1 MGVSVLDLFIV
12 LFVVLVVARGAR
24 TGFLAGVFSLVGV
37 VLGVL
42 LGSRLA
48 PLLVPE
54 NESLVFR
61 AGVTL
66 ASILAFAV
74 LGDVLARA
82 IGRSIRSRLRGSAS
96 ARLDGLGGAALGLA
110 LSLTLVWVVGLFVLQ
125 APPLAGLHPS
135 IKESQILQA
144 LNERMPSQ
152 FFTEAVSKL
161 DPLPQIRAPQ
171 ANVENPDA
179 GIVGDPEVVEAA
191 SGTVRVTGIACGYGV
206 EGSGWAAAP
215 NLVVTNAHVVA
226 GETATHVQPGGAGP
240 RKRARVVFFD
250 EKNDIAILRVG
261 RMNASPLTLADPEPG
276 EPVAVLGYPENGPL
290 DIRPGR
296 TGETRRV
303 ISTDAYNN
311 GPVERTVTSFRVYVR
326 PGNSGGPAVNEDG
339 EVVSTIFAS
348 RADSSNS
355 GYGVPAQLIQQHL
368 NRAAQRPGPVSTG
381 KCIN

>member
-1 MGVSVLDLFIV
+1 MSVIDLFII

-24 TGFLAGVFSLVGV
+24 TGFLAGVFSLAGV
-37 VLGVL
+37 VLGVS

-48 PLLVPE
+48 PLLIPE
-54 NESLVFR
+54 NEGLVFR

-82 IGRSIRSRLRGSAS
+82 IGRSIKSRLRGSAS
-96 ARLDGLGGAALGLA
+96 TKLDGLGGAVLGLV

-125 APPLAGLHPS
+125 APTLAGIHPTLRD
-135 IKESQILQA
+135 SQVLQA
-144 LNERMPSQ
+144 LNKRMPSQ
-152 FFTEAVSKL
+152 FFTEAVAKL
-161 DPLPQIRAPQ
+161 DPLPQIRAPK
-171 ANVENPDA
+171 ADVEDPEE
-179 GIVGDPEVVEAA
+179 GIVQDPEVIETTSSA
-191 SGTVRVTGIACGYGV
+191 VRVTGLACGYGV
-206 EGSGWAAAP
+206 EGSGWVAAP

-226 GETATHVQPGGAGP
+226 GTTVTRVQTGGTGP
-240 RKRARVVFFD
+240 QKRARVVFFD
-250 EKNDIAILRVG
+250 EKNDIAVLRVRRLG
-261 RMNASPLTLADPEPG
+261 LPSLPLADPEVG
-276 EPVAVLGYPENGPL
+276 EPVAILGFPENGPL
-290 DIRPGR
+290 DVRPGR

-326 PGNSGGPAVNEDG
+326 PGNSGGPSVNGDG

-348 RADSSNS
+348 RAGSSNS
-355 GYGVPAQLIQQHL
+355 GYGVPSQLIQE
-368 NRAAQRPGPVSTG
+368 RVDIAAQRRAPVSNG

>member
-1 MGVSVLDLFIV
+1 MSILDIFILLFI
-12 LFVVLVVARGAR
+12 VLVVARGAR
-24 TGFLAGVFSLVGV
+24 TGFLAGVFSLAGV
-37 VLGVL
+37 VLGVS

-82 IGRSIRSRLRGSAS
+82 IGGSIRSRLTSSAS
-96 ARLDGLGGAALGLA
+96 TKLDGLGGAVLGLA

-125 APPLAGLHPS
+125 APPLTSLHPS
-135 IKESQILQA
+135 VKESQIIQA
-144 LNERMPSQ
+144 LNERMPSR
-152 FFTEAVSKL
+152 FFTQAVAKL

-171 ANVENPDA
+171 ANVEDPDES
-179 GIVGDPEVVEAA
+179 IVQDPDVSAA
-191 SGTVRVTGIACGYGV
+191 TSSAVRITGIACGYGV
-206 EGSGWAAAP
+206 EGSGWVAAP

-226 GETATHVQPGGAGP
+226 GETVTHVQASGTGA

-250 EKNDIAILRVG
+250 SKNDIAILRVRNLG
-261 RMNASPLTLADPEPG
+261 LPPLRIAEPTTG
-276 EPVAVLGYPENGPL
+276 EPVAVLGFPENGPL

-326 PGNSGGPAVNEDG
+326 PGNSGGPVVNADG
-339 EVVSTIFAS
+339 EVVSTVFAS
-348 RADSSNS
+348 RANSSNS
-355 GYGVPAQLIQQHL
+355 GYGVPSQLVQRRL
-368 NRAAQRPGPVSTG
+368 EVASARAKPISTG
-381 KCIN
+381 PCIN

>member
-1 MGVSVLDLFIV
+1 VSVLDLFIV

-37 VLGVL
+37 VLGVS

-82 IGRSIRSRLRGSAS
+82 IGGSIRSRLRGSAS
-96 ARLDGLGGAALGLA
+96 TSLDGLGGAALGLA

-135 IKESQILQA
+135 VKKSQILQA

-171 ANVENPDA
+171 ANVEDPDT
-179 GIVGDPEVVEAA
+179 GIVADPEVVGAA
-191 SGTVRVTGIACGYGV
+191 SQAVRVTGIACGYGV
-206 EGSGWAAAP
+206 EGSGWVGAP

-226 GETATHVQPGGAGP
+226 GETTTYVQVGGTGV
-240 RKRARVVFFD
+240 RKPAETVLFD
-250 EKNDIAILRVG
+250 EKNDIAVLRV
-261 RMNASPLTLADPEPG
+261 RRLNMPPLTLADPEPG
-276 EPVAVLGYPENGPL
+276 ETVAVLGFPENGPL

-303 ISTDAYNN
+303 ISTDAYND

-326 PGNSGGPAVNEDG
+326 PGNSGGPAVNDDG

-368 NRAAQRPGPVSTG
+368 DSVPQRAQPVSTG
-381 KCIN
+381 ECIN

>member
-1 MGVSVLDLFIV
+1 MSVLDLFIL
-12 LFVVLVVARGAR
+12 LFVALVVARGAR

-37 VLGVL
+37 VLGVS

-96 ARLDGLGGAALGLA
+96 TTLDGLGGAALGLA
-110 LSLTLVWVVGLFVLQ
+110 LSLTLVWVIGLFVLQ
-125 APPLAGLHPS
+125 ASPLASLHPFV
-135 IKESQILQA
+135 KESQVVQA

-171 ANVENPDA
+171 ANVEDPDA
-179 GIVGDPEVVEAA
+179 GIVGDPEVVQAA
-191 SGTVRVTGIACGYGV
+191 SGTVRVTGIACGYGI
-206 EGSGWAAAP
+206 EGSGWVAGP

-226 GETATHVQPGGAGP
+226 GETVTHIQVGGNGA
-240 RKRARVVFFD
+240 RKRAKTILFD
-250 EKNDIAILRVG
+250 EKNDIAVLRVG
-261 RMNASPLTLADPEPG
+261 GLGIAPLALADPESG
-276 EPVAVLGYPENGPL
+276 ERVAVLGFPENGPL

-326 PGNSGGPAVNEDG
+326 PGNSGGPAVNDDG

-368 NRAAQRPGPVSTG
+368 DSVAQRTAPVSTG
-381 KCIN
+381 NCIN

>member
-1 MGVSVLDLFIV
+1 MSILDLFIV

-24 TGFLAGVFSLVGV
+24 TGFLAGVFSLAGV
-37 VLGVL
+37 VLGVS

-82 IGRSIRSRLRGSAS
+82 VGGSIRSRLRGSAS
-96 ARLDGLGGAALGLA
+96 TMLDGLGGAVLGLA
-110 LSLTLVWVVGLFVLQ
+110 LSLTLVWVLGLFVLQ
-125 APPLAGLHPS
+125 APPLANLHLPV
-135 IKESQILQA
+135 KESRILQA

-152 FFTEAVSKL
+152 FFTEAVAKL

-171 ANVENPDA
+171 ADVEDPNERIVQDPDVFA
-179 GIVGDPEVVEAA
+179 AA
-191 SGTVRVTGIACGYGV
+191 SGAVRITGVACGYGV
-206 EGSGWAAAP
+206 EGSGWIAAP

-226 GETATHVQPGGAGP
+226 GEAVTRVQAGGTGA

-250 EKNDIAILRVG
+250 EKNDIAILRVRNLG
-261 RMNASPLTLADPEPG
+261 LSPLRTAEPAAG
-276 EPVAVLGYPENGPL
+276 ESVAVLGFPENGPL

-303 ISTDAYNN
+303 ISTDAYNT

-326 PGNSGGPAVNEDG
+326 PGNSGGPVVNADG
-339 EVVSTIFAS
+339 EVISTIFAS
-348 RADSSNS
+348 RADSNNS
-355 GYGVPAQLIQQHL
+355 GYGVPSQIVQKRLEIA
-368 NRAAQRPGPVSTG
+368 RSSGPVDTG
-381 KCIN
+381 PCIN

>member
-1 MGVSVLDLFIV
+1 MSVLDLFIV

-48 PLLVPE
+48 PFLVPE

-96 ARLDGLGGAALGLA
+96 TSLDGLGGAALGLA

-125 APPLAGLHPS
+125 APPLASLHPS
-135 IKESQILQA
+135 VKESQILHA

-171 ANVENPDA
+171 ANVDNPDE
-179 GIVGDPEVVEAA
+179 GIVQDPDVSAAA
-191 SGTVRVTGIACGYGV
+191 SGAVRITGIACGYGV
-206 EGSGWAAAP
+206 EGSGWVAAP
-215 NLVVTNAHVVA
+215 DLVVTNAHVVA
-226 GETATHVQPGGAGP
+226 GEAVTRVQAGGAGP
-240 RKRARVVFFD
+240 SKRAQTVFFD
-250 EKNDIAILRVG
+250 KKNDIAILRVNNLG
-261 RMNASPLTLADPEPG
+261 LTPLPIAEPTTG
-276 EPVAVLGYPENGPL
+276 EPVAVLGFPENGPL
-290 DIRPGR
+290 DVRPGR

-303 ISTDAYNN
+303 ISTNAYNN

-326 PGNSGGPAVNEDG
+326 PGNSGGPVVNADG
-339 EVVSTIFAS
+339 EAVSTIFAS

-355 GYGVPAQLIQQHL
+355 GYGVPSQLVQQRL
-368 NRAAQRPGPVSTG
+368 DRAAQRAKPVSTG
-381 KCIN
+381 PCIN

>member
-1 MGVSVLDLFIV
+1 MSVLDLFIL

-24 TGFLAGVFSLVGV
+24 TGFLAGVFSLAGV
-37 VLGVL
+37 VLGVS

-96 ARLDGLGGAALGLA
+96 ASLDGLGGAALGLA

-125 APPLAGLHPS
+125 APPLASLHPTLR
-135 IKESQILQA
+135 ESQILQA
-144 LNERMPSQ
+144 LNQRMPSQ

-179 GIVGDPEVVEAA
+179 GIVQDPEVIEAA
-191 SGTVRVTGIACGYGV
+191 SQAVRVTGIACGYGV
-206 EGSGWAAAP
+206 EGSGWIVAP

-226 GETATHVQPGGAGP
+226 GEIATRVQVGGSGASE
-240 RKRARVVFFD
+240 RARVVLFD
-250 EKNDIAILRVG
+250 KKNDIAILRVRG
-261 RMNASPLTLADPEPG
+261 LDAPSMTLADPEPG
-276 EPVAVLGYPENGPL
+276 EPVAVLGFPENGPL

-326 PGNSGGPAVNEDG
+326 PGNSGGPVVNEDG
-339 EVVSTIFAS
+339 EVVSTVFAS
-348 RADSSNS
+348 QANSSNS
-355 GYGVPAQLIQQHL
+355 GYGIPSRLVQQRL
-368 NRAAQRPGPVSTG
+368 EVASQRANPVSTG